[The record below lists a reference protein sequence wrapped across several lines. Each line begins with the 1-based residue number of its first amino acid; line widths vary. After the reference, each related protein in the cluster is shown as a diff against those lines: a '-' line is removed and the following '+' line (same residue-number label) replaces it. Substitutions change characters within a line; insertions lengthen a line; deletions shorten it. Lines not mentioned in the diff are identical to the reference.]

1 MCPIGISHE
10 DRNSRIVGLTRLYAR
25 VWSLVCKIKL
35 LWHNI
40 REVELCSCV
49 RLRGVK
55 ALSFAI
61 AARNPSRHV
70 KFCFWRDRLR
80 QDIKG

>member
-10 DRNSRIVGLTRLYAR
+10 DRNNRIMDLMRFYAR

-40 REVELCSCV
+40 REVDLCSCV
-49 RLRGVK
+49 RLRSVK
-55 ALSFAI
+55 AVNFAI

-70 KFCFWRDRLR
+70 KFRFWRNRLR